1 MSEKKPEITPE
12 LSAWKEFEQL
22 QERVEHLEEI
32 NRFTLD
38 ALELA
43 SSLMDFQPSINNL
56 DSPAHI
62 LSETFSRISTLLDF
76 KNMAIYLVSEKDSD
90 FYLAECRP
98 PEDKAMLDKQ
108 VQDYIH
114 KGFFSWAMRDKKP
127 LILASSQ
134 PELQSVLHVMTT
146 SSRTRGMFVGT
157 IQSDSSRVP
166 DVSWALLSIV
176 LSSSANA
183 IESFELYRLFKETN
197 TQLRR
202 SVQSRTRQLEVQSS
216 YDQLTHLPN
225 RDMILKKLEKAINS
239 PTSTGET
246 RQVAFL
252 LIDLDMFKDINESLG
267 HHLGDKLLIQVGFR
281 LREIVQDHDHLG
293 RIGGDEFAII
303 LQGPDCRQQAVGL
316 AGKIIKSM
324 LEPFDLEGQSVIL
337 DVSIGIAVYPDHGKS
352 MGQILSKADI
362 AMYASKRKKTGYT
375 IYDPRLDNSG
385 INRVSLMGELKN
397 SLNRKELC
405 LYFQPKISLPAES
418 LSGAEALLRW
428 IHPSRGF
435 IPPSDFIPL
444 AEQGGLIRQ
453 VTALVVDMAAAAV
466 KEWNE
471 QGFFLSLSINI
482 STRDIQEG
490 TLPGLVESCLKKYRI
505 NPRQLEME
513 VTESA
518 FMSAPRN
525 AARIL
530 SSLRKTGVR
539 ISIDDFG
546 TGYSSLSYLKEL
558 PVDILKIDRSFV
570 MNMDQDPNDA
580 KIVKSIIDLGHNLDL
595 RVVAEG
601 VENRQILD
609 RLKVLGCD
617 MAQGF
622 YIMKPAP
629 PKEFAAWIRNQ
640 NKA

>member
-444 AEQGGLIRQ
+444 AEQGGLIRK

>member
-453 VTALVVDMAAAAV
+453 VTA
-466 KEWNE
+466 
-471 QGFFLSLSINI
+471 
-482 STRDIQEG
+482 
-490 TLPGLVESCLKKYRI
+490 
-505 NPRQLEME
+505 
-513 VTESA
+513 
-518 FMSAPRN
+518 
-525 AARIL
+525 
-530 SSLRKTGVR
+530 
-539 ISIDDFG
+539 
-546 TGYSSLSYLKEL
+546 
-558 PVDILKIDRSFV
+558 
-570 MNMDQDPNDA
+570 
-580 KIVKSIIDLGHNLDL
+580 
-595 RVVAEG
+595 
-601 VENRQILD
+601 
-609 RLKVLGCD
+609 
-617 MAQGF
+617 
-622 YIMKPAP
+622 
-629 PKEFAAWIRNQ
+629 
-640 NKA
+640 